1 MAFHRKK
8 HPVSDPAHYDSL
20 ISDQTKCARQ
30 DPNNTEEWF
39 KLGLLCEARIGMIRN
54 FSRRVPPIRY
64 FIPLYL
70 TLILFS
76 IVITTHFFPNLV
88 SIPVPYIAFL
98 IICTIF
104 LVLMLVRL
112 WFLRYP
118 PSGKKYFKKAVR
130 IDPSCAEGY
139 IQLGLIALRRHQKRK
154 GCGMLEKALQ
164 LNGDNQKIE
173 KELKAIYEKE
183 FVVFFNRKSQRVTR
197 QEKIVARQNEEIKA
211 LRSRIASLESTKG
224 RLNERADQAKWEAA
238 HTAKRLKK
246 EMTDRVAAIRTEHK
260 VEIGAIRASKNLVEE
275 EKELAQKNF
284 IKLTT
289 EIVEAKTEIEGRSLQ
304 DASEDVRVMVGSN
317 LWFSLL
323 EQTRNYLATA
333 EHTLKLLIGNRGDPD
348 YSLVGMELCKALE
361 TEINRSLI
369 EPFPEFLNGNDEEFL
384 IINEIGAAKGKPLYF
399 TYLAKVVDMENF
411 PGITSLTLGQY
422 HFVLKKTLDQDYALR
437 EYGDFLEWVA
447 HSSKTVIGKTFLKK
461 LEIVTKRYRNAIVHG
476 SPMTRKECYHLRKLI
491 FAGRNSLLGTCTRV
505 LETSVH
511 IDPQIQ
517 PRRGAV

>member
-20 ISDQTKCARQ
+20 ISDQIKRARK
-30 DPNNTEEWF
+30 DPDNAEEWL
-39 KLGLLCEARIGMIRN
+39 KSGRLCEARIEMIRN
-54 FSRRVPPIRY
+54 YARRIPAARY
-64 FIPLYL
+64 FALIYL
-70 TLILFS
+70 ALILLS
-76 IVITTHFFPNLV
+76 IVITTRFFPNLV
-88 SIPVPYIAFL
+88 LFPVPYIVSL

-104 LVLMLVRL
+104 MVLMLVRL

-139 IQLGLIALRRHQKRK
+139 IQLGLIALRRYQKRR

-164 LNGDNQKIE
+164 LNSDKQKIE
-173 KELKAIYEKE
+173 RELKAIYEKE

-211 LRSRIASLESTKG
+211 LRSRVASLESTKR

-246 EMTDRVAAIRTEHK
+246 EMTDRVAAIRREHK
-260 VEIGAIRASKNLVEE
+260 VEIGAIQASKNLVEE

-284 IKLTT
+284 MKLTT
-289 EIVEAKTEIEGRSLQ
+289 EIVEAKAEIEGRSLQ

-333 EHTLKLLIGNRGDPD
+333 EHTLKLLSGNRGDPD

-369 EPFPEFLNGNDEEFL
+369 EPFPEYLNGNDEEFL
-384 IINEIGAAKGKPLYF
+384 IINKIGAAKGKPLYF

-422 HFVLKKTLDQDYALR
+422 HFVLKKTLDQDYALK
-437 EYGDFLEWVA
+437 EYGDFLGWVA
-447 HSSKTVIGKTFLKK
+447 HSSKNVIGKPFLNK
-461 LEIVTKRYRNAIVHG
+461 LETVTKRYRNAIVHG
-476 SPMTRKECYHLRKLI
+476 APMTRKKCYHLRKLI
-491 FAGRNSLLGTCTRV
+491 FAGRNSLLETCTQV
-505 LETSVH
+505 LRTSVH
-511 IDPQIQ
+511 IDPHIQ
-517 PRRGAV
+517 PRRGVV